1 MIDLRHATGSRK
13 VIALA
18 AAMLAM
24 PAMPATADD
33 AVHALPQFDLSRDA
47 SRRVV
52 VDREAGQYLGHP
64 TTVLLEDGRTMIAV
78 YPKGHGRGAIV
89 MRRSEDGGRTWS
101 DRLPVPEN
109 WATSQETPTIH
120 RLVDPRDGTRRLV
133 LFSGLHPIRRA
144 YSDDDGA
151 TWSPLEPV
159 GDWGGIVAMS
169 SVVALADGT
178 HAAWFHDD
186 GRFFRPQ
193 ETGGKA
199 GAFRLFETRSS
210 DGGLSWCEPRELWT
224 GSEIHL
230 CEPGVIRSPDGST
243 LAMFLRENRRRMNSH
258 VMFSS
263 DDGRTWSE
271 PREVPDDLVGDRHV
285 GVVLPDGRVVVSF
298 RDTRPG
304 SPTAGDWVAW
314 VGPWAEL
321 VREKDA
327 PAREAFRVR
336 LMDNHHRWDCAY
348 PGIERLPDGTV
359 VLTTYGHWTPG
370 EPPYVVSVRLD
381 PEEFAASPPAPF
393 GAIPSEAQRRWH
405 ELEYYGFIH
414 YGINAFTDR
423 EWGYGDE
430 SPTLFDPSEMD
441 ARQWARVAR
450 SAGMKGLILTAKH
463 HDGFCLWPTETTD
476 HDIAASPWKSGEGD
490 LVREFVAACEE
501 EGLRYGF
508 YLSPWDRNHPEYGR
522 PAYLDAYLGQWREL
536 LARHPHPFEIWFD
549 GANGGDGFYGG
560 ARETRTIDRNA
571 YYRWDETFARLA
583 ALVPDAIIFSD
594 AGPGCRWVG
603 NERGFSAETSWQ
615 TMNREGRYPGTPD
628 HGDLAQGEVGGTH
641 WIGVE
646 CDVSI
651 RPGWFFH
658 ESQNDKVKSVED
670 LLEIWFGSVGYG
682 ANLLLNLPPDRR
694 GLIHER
700 DVESLQGLRARLDAI
715 FSRDLLRG
723 ATTASADEVRGGS
736 PRFAAANLVDG
747 DDATSWATDDDVRTA
762 TIELRFDAP
771 ITLDVIRLREP
782 IEFGQRISRFEV
794 DRLEGDAWVPLAAG
808 TTIGPRR
815 MLRTPQVTTS
825 GLRVRI
831 LESLAAPILRG
842 LSAFDDP
849 ARE

>member
-1 MIDLRHATGSRK
+1 MASLLDLRRRTAARLASLLL
-13 VIALA
+13 LA
-18 AAMLAM
+18 AGSI
-24 PAMPATADD
+24 TA
-33 AVHALPQFDLSRDA
+33 HAAPPVPQFDLSRDA
-47 SRRVV
+47 ARQVV

-89 MRRSEDGGRTWS
+89 LKRSDDGGLTWS
-101 DRLPVPEN
+101 ERLPVPEN

-120 RLVDPRDGTRRLV
+120 RLVDPRDGTKRLV
-133 LFSGLHPIRRA
+133 VFSGLHPIRRA

-151 TWSPLEPV
+151 TWSPLEPI
-159 GDWGGIVAMS
+159 GDFGGIVAMS

-178 HAAWFHDD
+178 HAAYFHDD

-193 ETGGKA
+193 ENGGKA

-210 DGGLSWCEPRELWT
+210 DGGLTWSEPRELWQ
-224 GSEIHL
+224 GSDIHL
-230 CEPGVIRSPDGST
+230 CEPGVFRSPDGST
-243 LAMFLRENRRRMNSH
+243 LAMFLRENRRRLNSH

-263 DDGRTWSE
+263 DEGRTWSE
-271 PREVPDDLVGDRHV
+271 PREVPDDLVGDRHA
-285 GVVLPDGRVVVSF
+285 GVLLPDGRVVVSF

-304 SPTAGDWVAW
+304 SPTAGDWIAW
-314 VGPWAEL
+314 VGPWEEL
-321 VREKDA
+321 VRAKDA
-327 PAREAFRVR
+327 PATSAFRVR

-348 PGIERLPDGTV
+348 PGVERLPDGTV

-370 EPPYVVSVRLD
+370 EQPYVVSVRLD
-381 PEEFAASPPAPF
+381 PDEFSATAPAAF
-393 GAIPSEAQRRWH
+393 GALPSAAQQAWH

-430 SPTLFDPSEMD
+430 SPTLFDPSELD
-441 ARQWARVAR
+441 VRQWAKVAKA
-450 SAGMKGLILTAKH
+450 AGMKGLILTAKH

-476 HDIAASPWKSGEGD
+476 HDIAASPWKNGEGD
-490 LVREFVAACEE
+490 LVREFVEACEA

-508 YLSPWDRNHPEYGR
+508 YISPWDRNHPEYGR
-522 PAYLDAYLGQWREL
+522 PAYLEAYRAQWREL
-536 LARHPHPFEIWFD
+536 LSRYPDAFEIWFD
-549 GANGGDGFYGG
+549 GANGGDGYYGG
-560 ARETRTIDRNA
+560 AREARTIDRNA
-571 YYRWDETFARLA
+571 YYRWDETFAELLA
-583 ALVPDAIIFSD
+583 MVPDAIVFSD

-628 HGDLAQGEVGGTH
+628 HGDLAGGEVGGSH

-658 ESQNDKVKSVED
+658 ESQNEQVKSVD
-670 LLEIWFGSVGYG
+670 QLLEIWFGSVGRG

-700 DVESLQGLRARLDAI
+700 DIEALEGLRTRLDAI
-715 FSRDLLRG
+715 FDEDLLRRG
-723 ATTASADEVRGGS
+723 AVASADAVREGS
-736 PRFAAANLVDG
+736 PRFAAANLLDG
-747 DDATSWATDDDVRTA
+747 DDTTLWATDDEVRAA
-762 TIELRFDAP
+762 TIEVRFDAP
-771 ITLDVIRLREP
+771 ITLDTVRLREP
-782 IEFGQRISRFEV
+782 IAFGQRIAKFEI
-794 DRLEGDAWVPLAAG
+794 DRLDGGTWVPLAKG
-808 TTIGPRR
+808 TTVGPQRV
-815 MLRTPQVTTS
+815 LRTEQVVTD

-831 LESLAAPILRG
+831 LESLAAPMLRD

-849 ARE
+849 ERE